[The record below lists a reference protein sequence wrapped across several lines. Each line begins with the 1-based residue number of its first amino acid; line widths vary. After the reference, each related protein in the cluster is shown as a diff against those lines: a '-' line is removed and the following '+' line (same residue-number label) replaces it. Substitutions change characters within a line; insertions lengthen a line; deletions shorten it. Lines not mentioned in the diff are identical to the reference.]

1 MNITPIQYVVVTR
14 PLSTTTALLHQ
25 LKILGINAISFP
37 TIDTKA
43 LTEVGPYFQRFGP
56 DFFNIALFISPTAV
70 HFAVNLCHLNPL
82 HWPTTRIIAQGPGT
96 AQALTHYGFKQIL
109 LPEKEYSSEGL
120 CALPILNTVKN
131 LKIAIFKGLGG
142 RGLLAPH
149 LRQKGA
155 LVTEFNCYER
165 HCAKP
170 DLSILTQSI
179 TVPQNS
185 LFIVTSRTGLQ
196 NLALLLDF
204 AHPMGKV
211 NWRDCHLLVINDK
224 MRLLARDLG
233 HTGKIDLV
241 DNASDTAVIARIK
254 QLLGIT

>member
-1 MNITPIQYVVVTR
+1 MNRTPIHHVVVTR
-14 PLSTTTALLHQ
+14 PITTAAPLLHQ
-25 LKILGINAISFP
+25 LKIMGINALSFP
-37 TIDTKA
+37 TVNIVG
-43 LTEVGPYFQRFGP
+43 LPEVKSYFQTFPP
-56 DFFNIALFISPTAV
+56 DFFDIALFISPTAV
-70 HFAVNLCHLNPL
+70 HFAVNLCHLNPQ
-82 HWPTTRIIAQGPGT
+82 HWPATRIMAQGPGT
-96 AQALTHYGFKQIL
+96 AQALTHYGFKQVL

-120 CALPILNTVKN
+120 CALPILNRVKN
-131 LKIAIFKGLGG
+131 LKIAIFKGIGG

-179 TVPQNS
+179 TVPENS
-185 LFIVTSRTGLQ
+185 LFIVTSLTGLQ

-224 MRLLARDLG
+224 MLLLARDLG

-241 DNASDTAVIARIK
+241 DNASDAAVIARIK